1 MRGRTGALLTVV
13 AGAGALAI
21 AASAQQQRQLAAA
34 VAPPSPAQSRPMA
47 IDWGA
52 AQKEARSGVTERG
65 RALNAKFIAANRA
78 EIAKV
83 AIPVLLPGDPDLA
96 QNLRIFG
103 NGAYYTASTSSNGM
117 SCVLTG
123 SGRAFPLSPRT
134 VRALPRA
141 GLADRIPADGVAIE
155 GTEGGLDASFSRF
168 GASYSISLEC
178 RTPTDPRCNDQSY
191 VRGVIARLTVVIPG
205 SGA

>member
-1 MRGRTGALLTVV
+1 MLGRAGAMLTVV
-13 AGAGALAI
+13 GGLACLAL
-21 AASAQQQRQLAAA
+21 AASAQQQRRFAAM

-47 IDWGA
+47 IDWGS
-52 AQKEARSGVTERG
+52 AQRLAQSGITERG

-78 EIAKV
+78 EIAKI

-96 QNLRIFG
+96 ANLRIFA
-103 NGAYYTASTSSNGM
+103 NGAFYTASTSSNGM

-134 VRALPRA
+134 VRALPGA
-141 GLADRIPADGVAIE
+141 SLASRIPADGIDVE
-155 GTEGGLDASFSRF
+155 GTEAGLDASFNRF

-178 RTPTDPRCNDQSY
+178 KTAGDPRCNDPSY
-191 VRGVIARLTVVIPG
+191 VRGVISRLAVVIPG
-205 SGA
+205 GAP